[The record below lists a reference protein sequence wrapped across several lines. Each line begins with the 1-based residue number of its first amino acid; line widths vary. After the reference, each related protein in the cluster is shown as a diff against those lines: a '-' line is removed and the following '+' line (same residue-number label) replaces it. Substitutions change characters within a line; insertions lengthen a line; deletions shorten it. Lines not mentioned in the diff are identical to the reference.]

1 VLNPKILTLTGEN
14 AVVFAG
20 CGSNCVLLQSAKL
33 TRDLTLPRGKT
44 FEIPAGLTLTVAK
57 GVTFNAENA
66 ELIYTDNALNVE
78 SPMPI
83 LGIFAGLG
91 LTALLICRR
100 ERR

>member
-1 VLNPKILTLTGEN
+1 MLNPKILTLTGEN

-20 CGSNCVLLQSAKL
+20 CGSNYVLLQTAKL
-33 TRDLTLPRGKT
+33 TRDLTLPHGNT
-44 FEIPAGLTLTVAK
+44 FEIPAGLTLSVAK
-57 GVTFNAENA
+57 DVTFNAENA

-83 LGIFAGLG
+83 LGIFAGIG
-91 LTALLICRR
+91 LTTFLICRR

>member
-1 VLNPKILTLTGEN
+1 M
-14 AVVFAG
+14 
-20 CGSNCVLLQSAKL
+20 LQTAKL
-33 TRDLTLPRGKT
+33 TRDMTLPSGQT
-44 FEIPAGLTLTVAK
+44 FEIPAGLALTVAK
-57 GVTFNAENA
+57 GVTFNGENA

-91 LTALLICRR
+91 LVALLMCRR